1 MSCATPSSACRPY
14 DPAMS
19 RAAGAAALGVAL
31 IVAGTAFD
39 TVSLYVP
46 GVALLVLAAGAAAWV
61 ALAAFGAGVRRLP
74 GPPTVEEDQPYPI
87 EMEIRHGVLPPPG
100 GTLSD
105 PLLDEPVAVGPGSAR
120 RTRIQVRFP
129 RRGRR
134 TLEPA
139 QLEIADPLRLAV
151 RRTEGEED
159 RGELLVLPRVEP
171 VLAPGGGGSAAAGA
185 TPGGAGGRQ
194 SLRGRMDGS
203 AAELDLD
210 GLRPYRQGTPAS
222 RIHWPAF
229 ARGGE
234 MVERRLTAESDS
246 APLVVLDT
254 TKPPSGEALDMAVRA
269 AASLCVHLAHGGG
282 CALLLPGDRRPS
294 PLGPDLA
301 AWQALHAR
309 LALAEAVATRPPLAR
324 AKRAGAVIW
333 VSARPDAPRD
343 LTRAAGGGAFHVAPG
358 APEAGDAFS
367 VAGCAGSRLGRTVL
381 ARAGRAA

>member
-1 MSCATPSSACRPY
+1 
-14 DPAMS
+14 MS
-19 RAAGAAALGVAL
+19 RAAGAGALGLAL
-31 IVAGTAFD
+31 LLAGKAFD
-39 TVSLYVP
+39 TASLHVP
-46 GVALLVLAAGAAAWV
+46 GVALLVLALGAALWV
-61 ALAAFGAGVRRLP
+61 TLAALGAGVTRLP

-87 EMEIRHGVLPPPG
+87 VVEIRHGVLPPPG
-100 GTLSD
+100 GALSD
-105 PLLDEPVAVGPGSAR
+105 PLLDEPVAVGPGTPR
-120 RTRIQVRFP
+120 RTRIHVRFA

-139 QLEIADPLRLAV
+139 QLVIADPLRLAV
-151 RRTEGEED
+151 RRTDADEAP
-159 RGELLVLPRVEP
+159 GELLVLPRVEP
-171 VLAPGGGGSAAAGA
+171 VLTVAGGGSAAAGA
-185 TPGGAGGRQ
+185 TPGGAGGRE

-246 APLVVLDT
+246 APLVVLDA
-254 TKPPSGEALDMAVRA
+254 TKPPSREALDMAVRA
-269 AASLCVHLAHGGG
+269 AASLCVHLARGGG
-282 CALLLPGDRRPS
+282 CALLLPGERRPA

-301 AWQALHAR
+301 AWHALHAR
-309 LALAEAVATRPPLAR
+309 LALVEAVGTRPPLAR

-343 LTRAAGGGAFHVAPG
+343 LTRAAGGGAFHVAPSTPG
-358 APEAGDAFS
+358 AAGDFS
-367 VAGCAGSRLGRTVL
+367 VAGCMGLRLGRTVL

>member
-1 MSCATPSSACRPY
+1 MI
-14 DPAMS
+14 

-31 IVAGTAFD
+31 LIAGTAFD

-61 ALAAFGAGVRRLP
+61 ALAALGAGVRRHP
-74 GPPTVEEDQPYPI
+74 GAPTVEEGQPYPI
-87 EMEIRHGVLPPPG
+87 VVEIRHGVLPPPG

-105 PLLDEPVAVGPGSAR
+105 PLLEAPVAIGPGTAR
-120 RTRIQVRFP
+120 RIRMDVRFA

-139 QLEIADPLRLAV
+139 ELVIADPLRLAV
-151 RRTEGEED
+151 RRKDADEAP
-159 RGELLVLPRVEP
+159 GELLVLPRLEP

-185 TPGGAGGRQ
+185 TPSGSGGREA
-194 SLRGRMDGS
+194 LRGRMDGS

-210 GLRPYRQGTPAS
+210 GLRPYRPGTPAS
-222 RIHWPAF
+222 RIHWPAV

-234 MVERRLTAESDS
+234 MLERRLTAESDS

-254 TKPPSGEALDMAVRA
+254 TRPPSGEALDMAVRA
-269 AASLCVHLAHGGG
+269 AASLCVHLARGGG
-282 CALLLPGDRRPS
+282 CALLLPGDRRPT

-301 AWQALHAR
+301 AWQGLHVR
-309 LALAEAVATRPPLAR
+309 LALVEAVATRPPLAR

-333 VSARPDAPRD
+333 VSARADAPRD
-343 LTRAAGGGAFHVAPG
+343 LSRAAGAGAFHVAP
-358 APEAGDAFS
+358 AGGSGGAFS
-367 VAGCAGSRLGRTVL
+367 VAGCTGSRVGRPVASR
-381 ARAGRAA
+381 ARRAA